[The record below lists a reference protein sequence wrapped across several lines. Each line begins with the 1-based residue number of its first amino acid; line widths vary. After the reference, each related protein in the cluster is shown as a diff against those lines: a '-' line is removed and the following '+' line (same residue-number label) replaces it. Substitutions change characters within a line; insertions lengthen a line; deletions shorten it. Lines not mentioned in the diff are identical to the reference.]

1 MSGVPNKPKNK
12 HRMVR
17 FSDEDW
23 EEFGTLTDAAGTD
36 RSAILRQLAHWWMRR
51 PGAKLPD
58 RPAKDSG
65 DQPI

>member
-1 MSGVPNKPKNK
+1 MPDQPKNK

-23 EEFGTLTDAAGTD
+23 AELGELAEQVGSD

-51 PGAKLPD
+51 RSTHLPE
-58 RPAKDSG
+58 RPVARESG
-65 DQPI
+65 R